1 MMAIIT
7 LTKFDGGDDRI
18 GMVDGIEALVAAFCQ
33 GWMACYLPTN
43 VGLKGLNALLV
54 KDATHDGTPMNSRA
68 PNDAE
73 R

>member
-1 MMAIIT
+1 MAET
-7 LTKFDGGDDRI
+7 T
-18 GMVDGIEALVAAFCQ
+18 ALEW
-33 GWMACYLPTN
+33 WMALKLLWQLSARAGWPSGCYLPTN
-43 VGLKGLNALLV
+43 VDLRGLDALPV

>member
-1 MMAIIT
+1 
-7 LTKFDGGDDRI
+7 
-18 GMVDGIEALVAAFCQ
+18 MVDGIEALVAAFCQ